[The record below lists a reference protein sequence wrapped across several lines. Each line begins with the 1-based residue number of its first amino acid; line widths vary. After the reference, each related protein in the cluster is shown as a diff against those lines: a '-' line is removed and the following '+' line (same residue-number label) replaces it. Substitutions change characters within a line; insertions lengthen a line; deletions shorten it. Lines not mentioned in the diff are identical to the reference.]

1 MRQLEKPEFF
11 LLTLRPTHPTGYKQI
26 KVILPEICLVRIAHH
41 TTKIDMILKIT
52 NHKSQMALP
61 PGSLGLPLI
70 GDTLNFL
77 QDSEFAKKRHQ
88 QYGPIFKTSIFG
100 QPTVFMSGQE
110 ANLFIL
116 SNDNQYFVVAWPA
129 STRALL
135 GPLSLALQTGV
146 HHQNRRKLLYQAFG
160 PRALAGYIGAM
171 ENITQRYLE
180 KWAKMETMTW
190 YAELRNYTFD
200 VAGKLLVGIDNG
212 SETAL
217 GHYFETWCNGLLSI
231 PLDVPWTQF
240 GKAKKC
246 RKLLLAELEKII
258 RDSQQRT
265 PKGNDALSV
274 LISARDDEGNSL
286 SLDELKDQVL
296 LLLFAGHETLISAL
310 TSFCLLLAQNP
321 DVMAKVRAEQQQFP
335 ATEPLTLE
343 QLKQMTYLEQVL
355 REVLRLIPPV
365 GNGFRQVIN
374 ACEFGGYELPKG
386 WTVLYQINQT
396 HQDSQL
402 YPEPDRFDPDR
413 FSSER
418 SAKPF
423 SYVPFGGGLRE
434 CLGKEFAR
442 LEMKLFAAKIVR
454 EYEWDLLP
462 DQDLNLI
469 AVPMAHPRDGLRVK
483 FRRTTIN

>member
-1 MRQLEKPEFF
+1 
-11 LLTLRPTHPTGYKQI
+11 
-26 KVILPEICLVRIAHH
+26 
-41 TTKIDMILKIT
+41 
-52 NHKSQMALP
+52 MALP

-77 QDSEFAKKRHQ
+77 QDSQFAKKRHQ

-100 QPTVFMSGQE
+100 QPTVFMRGQE
-110 ANLFIL
+110 ASLFVL
-116 SNDNQYFVVAWPA
+116 TNDNHYFVISFPA
-129 STRALL
+129 STKALL
-135 GPLSLALQTGV
+135 GPLSLPLQTGAN
-146 HHQNRRKLLYQAFG
+146 HINRRKLLYQAFG
-160 PRALAGYIGAM
+160 PRALVGYIGAM

-180 KWAKMETMTW
+180 KWEKMETMTW
-190 YAELRNYTFD
+190 YPELRKYTFD
-200 VAGKLLVGIDNG
+200 VAGKLLVGIENG

-217 GHYFETWCNGLLSI
+217 GHNFERFAEGLFSITWDL
-231 PLDVPWTQF
+231 PFTMF
-240 GKAKKC
+240 GKAKKG

-258 RDSQQRT
+258 RDRQQGT
-265 PKGNDALSV
+265 PSGNDALSL

-286 SLDELKDQVL
+286 SMEELKDQVL

-355 REVLRLIPPV
+355 REVLRLVPPIRDI
-365 GNGFRQVIN
+365 FRTVIN
-374 ACEFGGYELPKG
+374 SCEFGGYEIPKG
-386 WTVLYQINQT
+386 WSVACGINQT

-402 YPEPDRFDPDR
+402 YPEPERFDPDR
-413 FSSER
+413 FSPER
-418 SAKPF
+418 VAKPF

-442 LEMKLFAAKIVR
+442 LEIKLFAAKIIR
-454 EYEWDLLP
+454 EFEWDLLP

-469 AVPMAHPRDGLRVK
+469 AIPAQRPRDGLRVK
-483 FRRTTIN
+483 FRRTTRNK

>member
-1 MRQLEKPEFF
+1 
-11 LLTLRPTHPTGYKQI
+11 
-26 KVILPEICLVRIAHH
+26 
-41 TTKIDMILKIT
+41 
-52 NHKSQMALP
+52 MALP
-61 PGSLGLPLI
+61 PGSFGLPLI
-70 GDTLNFL
+70 GDSLKFL
-77 QDSEFAKKRHQ
+77 RDSQFAKKRHQ
-88 QYGPIFKTSIFG
+88 QHGPIFKTSIFG
-100 QPTVFMSGQE
+100 QPTVFMCGQE
-110 ANLFIL
+110 ANLFVL
-116 SNDNQYFVVAWPA
+116 SNDNRYFVVSFPP
-129 STRALL
+129 STKALL
-135 GPLSLALQTGV
+135 GPLSLALQTGAN
-146 HHQNRRKLLYQAFG
+146 HQNRRKLLYQAFQ

-180 KWAKMETMTW
+180 KWVKMETMTW
-190 YAELRNYTFD
+190 YPELRNYTFD
-200 VAGKLLVGIDNG
+200 VAGKLLVGIENG
-212 SETAL
+212 SETVL
-217 GHYFETWCNGLLSI
+217 GHNFEIWSNGLFSI
-231 PLDVPWTQF
+231 PLDVPWSQF

-258 RDSQQRT
+258 RDRQQGT
-265 PKGNDALSV
+265 PSGNDALSL

-286 SLDELKDQVL
+286 SLEELKDQVL
-296 LLLFAGHETLISAL
+296 LLLFAGHETLTSAIA
-310 TSFCLLLAQNP
+310 SFCLLLAQHP

-335 ATEPLTLE
+335 AREPLTLE

-355 REVLRLIPPV
+355 QEVLRLVPPV
-365 GNGFRQVIN
+365 GGIFRTVIN
-374 ACEFGGYELPKG
+374 ACEFGGYEIPKG
-386 WTVLYQINQT
+386 WSVLSEINQT

-413 FSSER
+413 FNSER

-469 AVPMAHPRDGLRVK
+469 KVPIPHPRDGLRVK
-483 FRRTTIN
+483 FGRTTMNR

>member
-1 MRQLEKPEFF
+1 
-11 LLTLRPTHPTGYKQI
+11 
-26 KVILPEICLVRIAHH
+26 
-41 TTKIDMILKIT
+41 
-52 NHKSQMALP
+52 MALP
-61 PGSLGLPLI
+61 PGSLGLPVV

-77 QDSEFAKKRHQ
+77 QDSDFAKKRHQ
-88 QYGPIFKTSIFG
+88 QYGPIFKTSLFG
-100 QPTVFMSGQE
+100 QPTVFVRGQE
-110 ANLFIL
+110 ASLFVL
-116 SNDNQYFVVAWPA
+116 TNDNKYFVMNLPA
-129 STRALL
+129 STKALL
-135 GPLSLALQTGV
+135 GSLALSVQTGAD
-146 HHQNRRKLLYQAFG
+146 HQNRRKLLYQAFQ

-180 KWAKMETMTW
+180 KWEKMETMTW
-190 YAELRNYTFD
+190 YPELRNYTFD

-217 GHYFETWCNGLLSI
+217 GHNFETWCRGLFSI
-231 PLDVPWTQF
+231 SLDLPWTHF
-240 GKAKKC
+240 GKAKKS

-258 RDSQQRT
+258 RDRQLGT
-265 PKGNDALSV
+265 PSDKDALSL
-274 LISARDDEGNSL
+274 LISGRDEEGNSL
-286 SLDELKDQVL
+286 SLEELKDQVL
-296 LLLFAGHETLISAL
+296 LLLFAGHETLTSAIS
-310 TSFCLLLAQNP
+310 SFCLLLAQNP

-365 GNGFRQVIN
+365 RGIFRKVIN
-374 ACEFGGYELPKG
+374 ACEFGGYEIPKG
-386 WTVLYQINQT
+386 WSVACGINQT

-413 FSSER
+413 FSPER

-423 SYVPFGGGLRE
+423 SYVPFGGGLRD

-454 EYEWDLLP
+454 EFEWELLP

-469 AVPMAHPRDGLRVK
+469 AIPAQRPRDGLRVK
-483 FRRTTIN
+483 FRRTTMNR

>member
-1 MRQLEKPEFF
+1 
-11 LLTLRPTHPTGYKQI
+11 
-26 KVILPEICLVRIAHH
+26 
-41 TTKIDMILKIT
+41 
-52 NHKSQMALP
+52 MALP

-77 QDSEFAKKRHQ
+77 QDSQFAKKRHQ
-88 QYGPIFKTSIFG
+88 QYGSIFKTSLFG
-100 QPTVFMSGQE
+100 NPTVFMRGQE
-110 ANLFIL
+110 ASLFVL
-116 SNDNQYFVVAWPA
+116 SNENQYFVASFPA
-129 STRALL
+129 STQALL
-135 GPLSLALQTGV
+135 GPLSLTVQTGAN
-146 HHQNRRKLLYQAFG
+146 HINRRKLMYQAFG
-160 PRALAGYIGAM
+160 PRVLVGYIGAM

-180 KWAKMETMTW
+180 KWEKMETMTW
-190 YAELRNYTFD
+190 YPELRNYTFD
-200 VAGKLLVGIDNG
+200 VAGKLLVGIDNA

-217 GHYFETWCNGLLSI
+217 GHNFETWSKGLFSI
-231 PLDVPWTQF
+231 ALDLPWTHF
-240 GKAKKC
+240 GKAKNS

-258 RDSQQRT
+258 RDRQQGT
-265 PKGNDALSV
+265 PSGNDALSV
-274 LISARDDEGNSL
+274 LISARDEEGNSL
-286 SLDELKDQVL
+286 SLEELKDQVL
-296 LLLFAGHETLISAL
+296 LLLFAGHETLTSAIA
-310 TSFCLLLAQNP
+310 SFCLLLAQHP

-365 GNGFRQVIN
+365 RGIFRKVIN
-374 ACEFGGYELPKG
+374 ACEFGGYEIPKG
-386 WTVLYQINQT
+386 WIVSCGINQT

-413 FSSER
+413 FSLER

-442 LEMKLFAAKIVR
+442 LEMKLFAAKIIR
-454 EYEWDLLP
+454 EFEWDLLP

-469 AVPMAHPRDGLRVK
+469 AIPAQRPRDGLRVK
-483 FRRTTIN
+483 FRRTTINS

>member
-1 MRQLEKPEFF
+1 
-11 LLTLRPTHPTGYKQI
+11 
-26 KVILPEICLVRIAHH
+26 
-41 TTKIDMILKIT
+41 
-52 NHKSQMALP
+52 MALP

-77 QDSEFAKKRHQ
+77 QDSQFAKKRYQ

-100 QPTVFMSGQE
+100 QPTVFMRGQE

-116 SNDNQYFVVAWPA
+116 SNDNQYFVATSPA

-135 GPLSLALQTGV
+135 GPLSLSLQTGAN
-146 HHQNRRKLLYQAFG
+146 HINRRKLLYQAFG
-160 PRALAGYIGAM
+160 PRALVGYIGAM
-171 ENITQRYLE
+171 EDITQRYLE
-180 KWAKMETMTW
+180 KWEKMETMTW
-190 YAELRNYTFD
+190 YPELRNYTFD
-200 VAGKLLVGIDNG
+200 VAAKFLVGIENG

-217 GHYFETWCNGLLSI
+217 GHNFETLAKGLFSI
-231 PLDVPWTQF
+231 PWDLPFTLF
-240 GKAKKC
+240 GKAKKG

-258 RDSQQRT
+258 GDRQLGT
-265 PKGNDALSV
+265 PSGKDALSL

-296 LLLFAGHETLISAL
+296 LLLFAGHETLTSAL

-355 REVLRLIPPV
+355 REVLRLVPPIRGV
-365 GNGFRQVIN
+365 FRKVIN
-374 ACEFGGYELPKG
+374 ACEFGGYEIPKG
-386 WTVLYQINQT
+386 WTVTCGINPT
-396 HQDSQL
+396 HHDSQL
-402 YPEPDRFDPDR
+402 YPEPERFDPDR
-413 FSSER
+413 FSLER
-418 SAKPF
+418 SPKPF

-442 LEMKLFAAKIVR
+442 LEMKLFAAKIIR
-454 EYEWDLLP
+454 EFEWELLP

-469 AVPMAHPRDGLRVK
+469 ALPAQRPRDGLRVK
-483 FRRTTIN
+483 FRRITINR

>member
-1 MRQLEKPEFF
+1 
-11 LLTLRPTHPTGYKQI
+11 
-26 KVILPEICLVRIAHH
+26 
-41 TTKIDMILKIT
+41 
-52 NHKSQMALP
+52 MALP
-61 PGSLGLPLI
+61 PGSFGLPLI

-77 QDSEFAKKRHQ
+77 QDSQFAKKRHQ
-88 QYGPIFKTSIFG
+88 QHGPIFKTRIFG
-100 QPTVFMSGQE
+100 QPTVFMCGQE
-110 ANLFIL
+110 ANLFVL
-116 SNDNQYFVVAWPA
+116 SNDNQYFVVSFPP
-129 STRALL
+129 STKALL
-135 GPLSLALQTGV
+135 GPLSLALQTGAN
-146 HHQNRRKLLYQAFG
+146 HQNRRKLLYQAFQ
-160 PRALAGYIGAM
+160 PRSLAGYIGAM

-190 YAELRNYTFD
+190 YPELRNYTFD
-200 VAGKLLVGIDNG
+200 VAGKLLVGIENG

-217 GHYFETWCNGLLSI
+217 GHNFETWSNGLFSI
-231 PLDVPWTQF
+231 PLDVPWTKF
-240 GKAKKC
+240 GKAKNS

-258 RDSQQRT
+258 RDRQQGT
-265 PKGNDALSV
+265 PSGNDALSL

-296 LLLFAGHETLISAL
+296 LLLFAGHETLTSAIA
-310 TSFCLLLAQNP
+310 SFCLLLAQHP

-343 QLKQMTYLEQVL
+343 QLKQMTYLEQVM
-355 REVLRLIPPV
+355 REVLRLVPPV
-365 GNGFRQVIN
+365 GGVFRTVIN
-374 ACEFGGYELPKG
+374 ACEFGGYEIPKG
-386 WTVLYQINQT
+386 WSVLSEINQT

-413 FSSER
+413 FNSER

-442 LEMKLFAAKIVR
+442 LEMKLFAAKIIR
-454 EYEWDLLP
+454 EFEWELLP

-469 AVPMAHPRDGLRVK
+469 TVPTPHPRDGLRVK
-483 FRRTTIN
+483 FRRNYS

>member
-1 MRQLEKPEFF
+1 
-11 LLTLRPTHPTGYKQI
+11 
-26 KVILPEICLVRIAHH
+26 
-41 TTKIDMILKIT
+41 
-52 NHKSQMALP
+52 MALP

-77 QDSEFAKKRHQ
+77 QDSQFAKKRYQ

-100 QPTVFMSGQE
+100 QPTVFMRGQE

-116 SNDNQYFVVAWPA
+116 SNDNQYFVVTSPA

-135 GPLSLALQTGV
+135 GPLSLSLQTGAN
-146 HHQNRRKLLYQAFG
+146 HINRRKLLFQAFA
-160 PRALAGYIGAM
+160 PRALVGYIGAM
-171 ENITQRYLE
+171 EDITQRYLE
-180 KWAKMETMTW
+180 KWEKMETMTW
-190 YAELRNYTFD
+190 YPELRKYTFD
-200 VAGKLLVGIDNG
+200 VAGKLLVGLDNG

-217 GHYFETWCNGLLSI
+217 GHNFETLAKGLFSI
-231 PLDVPWTQF
+231 PWDLPWTKF
-240 GKAKKC
+240 GKAKKG

-258 RDSQQRT
+258 RDRQLGT
-265 PKGNDALSV
+265 PSGKDALSL
-274 LISARDDEGNSL
+274 LISARDEEGNSL
-286 SLDELKDQVL
+286 SLDEVKDQVL
-296 LLLFAGHETLISAL
+296 LLLLGGHETLTSAL

-321 DVMAKVRAEQQQFP
+321 DVMASLRAEQQQFP

-365 GNGFRQVIN
+365 IGLFRKVIN
-374 ACEFGGYELPKG
+374 ACEFGGYEIPKG
-386 WTVLYQINQT
+386 WTVACGINQT
-396 HQDSQL
+396 HHDSQL
-402 YPEPDRFDPDR
+402 YPEPERFDPDR

-418 SAKPF
+418 VAKPF

-454 EYEWDLLP
+454 EFEWELLP

-469 AVPMAHPRDGLRVK
+469 ALPAQHPGDGLRVK
-483 FRRTTIN
+483 FRRTTMNK